1 MSAADFKF
9 SSREDGKTSM
19 SPYFPHATY
28 SSRTQPFPK
37 GEGEINSILLVQ
49 NSADFSKK
57 SSLHPSMLRNL
68 LKTPNQRSADSPG
81 PPALENYVRRILL
94 KRCGTLRAFC
104 PAYEVKN
111 HCAGGFVGMTKRWD
125 NQKMSLPRRDNQPA
139 GDTCRR

>member
-9 SSREDGKTSM
+9 SSREDWKTSL
-19 SPYFPHATY
+19 SRYFPHATC

-49 NSADFSKK
+49 NSAGFSKK
-57 SSLHPSMLRNL
+57 RPLHPSMFRNL
-68 LKTPNQRSADSPG
+68 LKTPIQRSADFPG
-81 PPALENYVRRILL
+81 PPTLENYVWPILL
-94 KRCGTLRAFC
+94 KRYGTLRAFC

-111 HCAGGFVGMTKRWD
+111 HCAGRLVRMTKRWD